1 VGEVRL
7 LSAPQARSL
16 PCRMALLGLFL
27 AAWGILLYR
36 LNDVPPGFQHDQT
49 FNTMDAIDV
58 LSGRHTI
65 YFPANFGRE
74 PIGIYSAA
82 GVFMI
87 TGGHYAWGLRFS
99 SVFWAMLGL
108 ATTVAFARR
117 YLSRGAA
124 LLAAALMAG
133 SFWFLFAARLGL
145 EPMALLPL
153 AVAMLYLLARGL
165 APLGGACGVERRSF
179 ADFAWA
185 GLAGGL
191 AVYTYLAARS
201 LFLLPILLLV
211 YEIFA
216 ARLGR
221 RRYGG
226 GPACLAGARRTQAA
240 PTNLHALKAR
250 MAGLLLAFGIMLAA
264 SAPLLA
270 YLRDHAS
277 TSDRRV
283 AELGAPIAAALR
295 GDLGPLGDKSWE
307 AVRSLLWAGPPAI
320 PYHYN
325 VPGRPALQPVLALL
339 FLAGLVAT
347 FARWRR
353 REFLL
358 MAALVLGMAPVL
370 LTGADA
376 LYMRG
381 IIALPL
387 LFILV
392 ARGVWAVGLL
402 AGSMVSRAAG
412 PGPASSRAWG
422 DAATLLAA
430 VAVLGLLA
438 WHGRESSIAYF
449 RTWARAEETGRIY
462 NADFRAAAAFV
473 SANPSA
479 GQVFIGTDRL
489 LDLDAK
495 TYRLY
500 EPRQGNAR
508 WFYLPGNPPLPSL
521 TGGQALYLLPSN
533 VQVLPAALALLAANG
548 GQEFTVPAANAG
560 APLLRGLRV
569 DRQTVDRA
577 LALLGVRP
585 LDTPAIYGDTV
596 RLDAIGAQDQGSR
609 LDVASRWQALGPWP
623 FTPAPGMPPQPPKLA
638 LSLTDATGYKWA
650 QADLPA
656 AMPYRTWQSGD
667 EVLEISS
674 LPLPADLLPGSYEFR
689 LALYDDAGGALP
701 VRRGDA
707 LASTAPVV
715 AMLDVSTAPSRGEPP
730 APPYPVGETVTGD
743 ELRLSGAWDPPAT
756 LVAGVPAQIHVSW
769 RTGSPGVALDT
780 AGLSFWLRALD
791 DAGVVLWEQDAAP
804 LQRLPP
810 LWPAGQTYRLVH
822 PVEPPLSVR
831 ATAAAR
837 LEICALQGAKALAC
851 GLVGWP
857 EIIVHPPLSALPATP
872 EHPVDVSFGGQL
884 SLVGYDLAR
893 AGSAYALTLYWQV
906 KAPPPAELRRFV
918 HGVAVPAGEQIVVQA
933 DGTPENGGIPMPYW
947 RPGEYIV
954 DRVTLEPPAGQD
966 VLRFYV
972 GWYDPETGLRLPA
985 RLPSGEELPDQRL
998 AIPVPLRR
1006 VT

>member
-1 VGEVRL
+1 MRL
-7 LSAPQARSL
+7 PSAPLARSL
-16 PCRMALLGLFL
+16 PCRIALLGLFL

-87 TGGHYAWGLRFS
+87 TGGHYVWGLRFS

-108 ATTVAFARR
+108 ATTLSFAGR
-117 YLSRGAA
+117 YLPRAVA

-145 EPMALLPL
+145 EPVALLPL

-165 APLGGACGVERRSF
+165 ERRSF

-191 AVYTYLAARS
+191 AVYTYLAARA
-201 LFLLPILLLV
+201 LFFLPILMLG
-211 YEIFA
+211 YEIVTA
-216 ARLGR
+216 WLGR
-221 RRYGG
+221 RRT
-226 GPACLAGARRTQAA
+226 AGTVDV
-240 PTNLHALKAR
+240 HALKAR
-250 MAGLLLAFGIMLAA
+250 MAGLLLAFGIMLLV

-295 GDLGPLGDKSWE
+295 GDLRPLGDKSLE
-307 AVRSLLWAGPPAI
+307 AVRSVLWAGSPVI

-339 FLAGLVAT
+339 FLVGLAAT
-347 FARWRR
+347 FARWQR

-376 LYMRG
+376 LTMRG

-402 AGSMVSRAAG
+402 AGSIVSRAAR
-412 PGPASSRAWG
+412 PGLANSRAWG

-449 RTWARAEETGRIY
+449 RTWAQAEATQRIY

-479 GQVFIGTDRL
+479 TQIFIGTDRL
-489 LDLDAK
+489 LDLDEK

-500 EPRQGNAR
+500 EPRQSNAR
-508 WFYLPGNPPLPSL
+508 WFYLPGNPPLPSP
-521 TGGQALYLLPSN
+521 TGGEALYLLPSN

-548 GQEFTVPAANAG
+548 GHEFIVPAANASR
-560 APLLRGLRV
+560 LLRGLRV
-569 DRQTVDRA
+569 DRLAVDRA
-577 LALLGVRP
+577 LARLGVMP
-585 LDTPAIYGDTV
+585 VDAPPIYGDTV
-596 RLDAIGAQDQGSR
+596 RLDAIGAWDQGSR
-609 LDVASRWQALGPWP
+609 LDVASRWQALEPWP
-623 FTPAPGMPPQPPKLA
+623 FTPAPGMPLQPPKLA

-656 AMPYRTWQSGD
+656 AMPYRTWQPGD
-667 EVLEISS
+667 ELLEISS
-674 LPLPADLLPGSYEFR
+674 LPLPADLPPGSYELR

-707 LASTAPVV
+707 LTSTAPVV
-715 AMLDVSTAPSRGEPP
+715 AMLDVSTARARGEPP
-730 APPYPVGETVTGD
+730 APPYPVEQTVSGN
-743 ELRLSGAWDPPAT
+743 ELSLAGAWDPPAR

-769 RTGSPGVALDT
+769 RAGSPGVALDT
-780 AGLSFWLRALD
+780 AGLSFRLRALD
-791 DAGVVLWEQDAAP
+791 DAGVVLWEQDVSP

-810 LWPAGQTYRLVH
+810 LWPGGQTYRLAH

-831 ATAAAR
+831 ATAAAQ
-837 LEICALQGAKALAC
+837 LELCALRGAKALTC
-851 GLVGWP
+851 GLVGQP
-857 EIIVHPPLSALPATP
+857 EIIVRPPLNALPVTP

-884 SLVGYDLAR
+884 SLVGYDLAK
-893 AGSAYALTLYWQV
+893 AGSAYALALYWQV
-906 KAPPPAELRRFV
+906 KMPPPAELRRFV
-918 HGVAVPAGEQIVVQA
+918 HGVNEGEQIVVQA
-933 DGTPENGGIPMPYW
+933 DGTPEDGGVPMPYW

-954 DRVTLEPPAGQD
+954 DRVILQPPAGQD

-972 GWYDPETGLRLPA
+972 GWYDPETGLRLP
-985 RLPSGEELPDQRL
+985 SGEELPDQQL
-998 AIPVPLRR
+998 TIPVP
-1006 VT
+1006 